1 MLWLCCFEDNVNFR
15 KFIPGRKP
23 ADRESILDLVV
34 KTVLSQDEEFRHLF
48 TPETDEPEKA
58 GSQQDCLILVGDEG
72 AEPDAAF
79 NKLRWGG
86 QLVYSSANKNQIAEM
101 SKKYTERGFTIT
113 SPPISLREK
122 SWLPFLGAKVHY
134 FVARKVSLTM
144 PREFNDRFTY
154 HVHLVA
160 DDRTTTDPNQQQW
173 IVQKEVPSVERVAAR
188 LRKKFPD
195 VSEDVVLKR
204 ARKFSEKIF
213 PLFLT
218 REAAMLQILQRNL
231 PAKFANKVPRLLD
244 MEQDERGY
252 VRKLRMN
259 WLRNGG
265 KPIAQ
270 IEFARQ
276 CTELLHVLHDTV
288 GVIHLDLRL
297 DNIVITDNGVG
308 FVDFGSS
315 VRVGENLQANPL
327 LGTLYDE
334 LMRTSEIQRML
345 QHMTHS
351 GSVTSPIIQNGY
363 QKVDKSVDFFYLAL
377 QMNDPLKNPDFTG
390 LVNYDPAS
398 QQARELRQMTEEVLR
413 PKDLKNPKFQSAFDM
428 LRGIQMIADSMRP
441 SGSNIGQLTGV

>member
-1 MLWLCCFEDNVNFR
+1 MNLR
-15 KFIPGRKP
+15 KFIPLRKP
-23 ADRESILDLVV
+23 ADRQSMLDLVV
-34 KTVLSQDEEFRHLF
+34 KTVLAKDDEFRHLF
-48 TPETDEPEKA
+48 TPETDDSA
-58 GSQQDCLILVGDEG
+58 RSAAQSDYLVVVGDDPHE
-72 AEPDAAF
+72 ADAIF

-86 QLVYSSANKNQIAEM
+86 QLVYSSSSKTQIAEAT
-101 SKKYTERGFTIT
+101 KKFSDRGFTIT
-113 SPPISLREK
+113 SPPLFLRQK
-122 SWLPFLGAKVHY
+122 SWLPWTGTKVHY
-134 FVARKVSLTM
+134 FVARKVNLTL

-160 DDRTTTDPNQQQW
+160 DDRKPSASSQKQQQW
-173 IVQKEVPSVERVAAR
+173 VVQKEVPSVERVAAR

-195 VSEDVVLKR
+195 VSEEIVLKR

-244 MEQDERGY
+244 MEKDDRGY

-265 KPIAQ
+265 KPMPQ

-276 CTELLHVLHDTV
+276 CTELLHILHDTV

-297 DNIVITDNGVG
+297 DNIVVTDNGVG
-308 FVDFGSS
+308 FVDFGSA

-377 QMNDPLKNPDFTG
+377 QMNEPLRNPDFTG
-390 LVNYDPAS
+390 LVDYDPAS
-398 QQARELRQMTEEVLR
+398 QQARELRRMTEEVLR
-413 PKDLKNPKFQSAFDM
+413 PKDIKNPKFKSAFDM
-428 LRGIQMIADSMRP
+428 LRGIQMIADTVRT
-441 SGSNIGQLTGV
+441 SGSNIGQLV